1 LRKGGDGESTQ
12 RHKQMGPH
20 VRQDYCI
27 RWTGV

>member
-12 RHKQMGPH
+12 RHNELGPH
-20 VRQDYCI
+20 VCQEYRI